1 MTTIV
6 NTFVRVSQ
14 DCPAERGIVPVSKGP
29 GKTLPEVQFDI
40 LSKHPYT
47 YDLDELIVETHIRH
61 KLALDALDEARRA
74 SVRSELL
81 AKSHPCMRASML
93 PKKYGWGVH
102 YDENGRIAIYPM
114 ESEAYARLSE
124 RADLKQ
130 EYAMR
135 NKKAVKA

>member
-6 NTFVRVSQ
+6 NTFVRVAQ
-14 DCPAERGIVPVSKGP
+14 DCPTERGLVPVSKGP
-29 GKTLPEVQFDI
+29 GKTLHELQFD
-40 LSKHPYT
+40 LLTEHPYT

-61 KLALDALDEARRA
+61 KLASDAVDEAKRA
-74 SVRSELL
+74 AVRAELL

-93 PKKYGWGVH
+93 PKKFGWGVH

-114 ESEAYARLSE
+114 ESEQYAQLSE
-124 RADLKQ
+124 RPDLKQ

-135 NKKAVKA
+135 NKKAVKS